1 MFMLKDAVKD
11 YITGKENFRLFKEE
25 KELMASD
32 ELLSASIAA
41 EEETGYSRFSDAYI
55 ERVHK
60 ETEELISEETA
71 AVFLKQPI
79 RFLKENKQEFI
90 YLESEAL
97 DIIKADALTF
107 EEDDVFKTYTVLLG
121 LRQPKKK
128 GNEIKEFLRQE
139 LKDESSAFQL
149 MFNDK
154 DGLWD
159 VNFTLNNLKDFDEN
173 ISFGEAYELIYR
185 LLFRLVTAVEK

>member
-1 MFMLKDAVKD
+1 MLKDTVKD

-25 KELMASD
+25 RELIAGD
-32 ELLSASIAA
+32 EVLPPSIAA
-41 EEETGYSRFSDAYI
+41 EEETGYNRFSDAYI

-79 RFLKENKQEFI
+79 QFLKENKQEFI

-107 EEDDVFKTYTVLLG
+107 EEDDVFKTYNVLLG

-159 VNFTLNNLKDFDEN
+159 LNFTLNNLKDFDEN

-185 LLFRLVTAVEK
+185 LLFRLVAAVEK